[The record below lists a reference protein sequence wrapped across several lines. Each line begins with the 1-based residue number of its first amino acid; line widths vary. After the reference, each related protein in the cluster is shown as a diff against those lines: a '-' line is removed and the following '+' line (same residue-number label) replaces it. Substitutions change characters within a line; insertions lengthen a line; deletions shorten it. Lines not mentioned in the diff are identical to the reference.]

1 MKLWHAG
8 STRWGRAGGFSLV
21 ELLVVIAIIGLLLA
35 VTIPAVQNARAAARR
50 LACSNSLRQVALA
63 AQTYQSARQVYPPGV
78 ASFSVPAAQ
87 MPRSSFLVHL
97 LPYVEQ
103 TSMFD
108 QARRDWAASPN
119 PFSLHVGLQRV
130 VPLYQ
135 CPSDPRSG
143 APQWTHEGR
152 LVGLTSYVGNAGT
165 NYTTRDG
172 VLFLDSK
179 TRPSQIRDGLSNTLL
194 VGERPPAA
202 DGWYGWWYAGVG
214 QQGSGSPD
222 MLLGALE
229 LNQHTTYDSAACAE
243 GPYAFGPGKIDQ
255 QCNLFHYWSMH
266 SGGANFALCDGSVR
280 FLSYDI
286 GPEILP
292 ALATAKAGETV
303 AVPQ

>member
-1 MKLWHAG
+1 M
-8 STRWGRAGGFSLV
+8 F
-21 ELLVVIAIIGLLLA
+21 E
-35 VTIPAVQNARAAARR
+35 Q
-50 LACSNSLRQVALA
+50 
-63 AQTYQSARQVYPPGV
+63 AQ
-78 ASFSVPAAQ
+78 
-87 MPRSSFLVHL
+87 
-97 LPYVEQ
+97 
-103 TSMFD
+103 
-108 QARRDWAASPN
+108 RDWAASPN
-119 PFSLHVGLQRV
+119 PFSLHIGLQRV

-165 NYTTRDG
+165 NYTTKDG

-255 QCNLFHYWSMH
+255 QCHLFHYWSMH

-292 ALATAKAGETV
+292 ALATANAGEAV
-303 AVPQ
+303 AVPE

>member
-78 ASFSVPAAQ
+78 ASFSVLAAQ